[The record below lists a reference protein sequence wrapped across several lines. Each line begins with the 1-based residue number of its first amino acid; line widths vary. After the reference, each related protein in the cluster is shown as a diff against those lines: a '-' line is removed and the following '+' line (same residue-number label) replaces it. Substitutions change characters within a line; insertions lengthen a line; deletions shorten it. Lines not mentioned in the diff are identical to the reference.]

1 MVWPDEL
8 QPMRAIKRRIL
19 RLERELAHR
28 CPREICL
35 PPELRERAEG
45 IMRRILANPEQWPE
59 EIAFIE
65 SVTSG
70 ETGAG

>member
-1 MVWPDEL
+1 
-8 QPMRAIKRRIL
+8 MRAIKRRIL

-45 IMRRILANPEQWPE
+45 IMRRILANPEQWPD
-59 EIAFIE
+59 EIA
-65 SVTSG
+65 SSSR
-70 ETGAG
+70 